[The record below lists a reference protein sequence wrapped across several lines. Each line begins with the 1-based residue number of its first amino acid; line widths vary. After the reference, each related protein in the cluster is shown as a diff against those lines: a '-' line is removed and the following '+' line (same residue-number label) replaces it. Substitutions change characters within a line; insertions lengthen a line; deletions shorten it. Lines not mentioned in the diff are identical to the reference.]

1 MTITSVDQLFVQE
14 LKDIYDAEKR
24 LTKALPKMAK
34 AAGSEELR
42 EAITGHLAETK
53 EQVTRLERIF
63 SLLEVK
69 AQGKTCAGMKGLI
82 EEGEEVAG
90 QQADEPFGDIGLI
103 GAARRVE
110 HYEMAGYLSLI
121 DLAKHLE
128 QEEIQSLLEET
139 LEEEQE
145 ADRKLAELAETMLEE
160 SSSAEDEDDEEDEEV
175 EDEEAEDEEE
185 AAPTPARKR

>member
-34 AAGSEELR
+34 ASESEELR
-42 EAITGHLAETK
+42 EAITEHLEETK
-53 EQVTRLERIF
+53 QQVGRLEKIF
-63 SLLEVK
+63 ELLEVK
-69 AQGKTCAGMKGLI
+69 AQGKPCAAMKGLI
-82 EEGEEVAG
+82 EEGEEAAG
-90 QQADEPFGDIGLI
+90 QEAEEPFGDVGII

-121 DLAKHLE
+121 ELAKHLE
-128 QEEIQSLLEET
+128 QEEIQGLLEET

-145 ADRKLAELAETMLEE
+145 ADRKLAELAENMLNE
-160 SSSAEDEDDEEDEEV
+160 SGQSEDEEEDEEV
-175 EDEEAEDEEE
+175 EDEEEEE
-185 AAPTPARKR
+185 EEVATPARKR

>member
-34 AAGSEELR
+34 AADSDELR
-42 EAITGHLAETK
+42 EAITSHLEETK
-53 EQVTRLERIF
+53 QQVSRLEQIF

-69 AQGKTCAGMKGLI
+69 AQGKPCAAMKGLI
-82 EEGEEVAG
+82 EEGEEAAG
-90 QQADEPFGDIGLI
+90 QEAEEPFGDIGII

-121 DLAKHLE
+121 ELAKHLE
-128 QEEIQSLLEET
+128 QEEIQGLLEET

-145 ADRKLAELAETMLEE
+145 ADRKLAEIAETMLNESGEASDEDEE
-160 SSSAEDEDDEEDEEV
+160 EDDEEM
-175 EDEEAEDEEE
+175 EEE
-185 AAPTPARKR
+185 EEEPAVATPGRKR